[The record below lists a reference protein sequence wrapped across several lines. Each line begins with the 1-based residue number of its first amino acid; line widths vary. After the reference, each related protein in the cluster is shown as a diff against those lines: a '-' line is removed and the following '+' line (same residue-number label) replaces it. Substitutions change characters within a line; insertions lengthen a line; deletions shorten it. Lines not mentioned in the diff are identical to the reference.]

1 VSGVLLGAVAY
12 DPKVVTIWDG
22 FRTWLRGDG
31 GIDFDY
37 VLYSNY
43 ERQVGD
49 LVDGRIDVAW
59 NSPLAWV
66 RARRLAAA
74 RGLPLTPVAMRD
86 TDCDLR
92 SVVVVRADSP
102 ATALSDLAGRVVATG
117 AVDSPQA
124 TLLPLSL
131 LRSAGLTP
139 GTDVRVRRFD
149 IGVGLHGDH
158 IGGERE
164 AARALFAADPADR
177 VDAACMIDSNLLLFG
192 REGVLPAGAVRVL
205 AQTPPYDH
213 CTMTAG
219 PSTVAAD
226 AGPFAG
232 GDSADLAAG
241 PVADIF
247 DKSDISRFAGLLLG
261 MDYADAS
268 LRPLLDLEGLREWRP
283 PRLSGYEQLE
293 RAVDEAGFYDADG
306 AITADDY
313 RP

>member
-1 VSGVLLGAVAY
+1 MSEVLLGAVAY

-22 FRTWLRGDG
+22 FRAWLRDSAGL
-31 GIDFDY
+31 DFDY

-43 ERQVGD
+43 ERQVSD

-74 RGLPLTPVAMRD
+74 RGVPLTPVTMRD

-102 ATALSDLAGRVVATG
+102 VASLADLAGRVVATG

-139 GTDVRVRRFD
+139 GRDVQVRRFD

-164 AARALFAADPADR
+164 AARALFAADPAGQ
-177 VDAACMIDSNLLLFG
+177 VDAACMVDSNLLLFG
-192 REGVLPAGAVRVL
+192 REGVLPVGAVRVL

-219 PSTVAAD
+219 PSASGAA
-226 AGPFAG
+226 
-232 GDSADLAAG
+232 AAAAATAAAVG
-241 PVADIF
+241 
-247 DKSDISRFAGLLLG
+247 RFGTLLLD

-268 LRPLLDLEGLREWRP
+268 LRPLLDLEGLKEWRP
-283 PRLSGYEQLE
+283 PRLSGYQQLE
-293 RAVDEAGFYDADG
+293 RAVDEAGFYDRDG
-306 AITADDY
+306 AIIADGY